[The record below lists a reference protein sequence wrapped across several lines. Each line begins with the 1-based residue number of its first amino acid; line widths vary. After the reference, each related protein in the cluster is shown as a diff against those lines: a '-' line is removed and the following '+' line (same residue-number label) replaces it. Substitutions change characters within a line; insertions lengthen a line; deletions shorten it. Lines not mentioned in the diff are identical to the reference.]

1 VASVVSLTY
10 LRSELGRRRG
20 RTVLTVAGVA
30 MGVALVLLS
39 TALVSGLDRAQA
51 SVLTPLAGVGSDL
64 LVTRTAATSSG
75 QMPSPSDIQALQAEE
90 QAASQA
96 ALIDLSRLGKPGT
109 RFVHDFFLPPA
120 ELTFPVAQAAAVRAL
135 PGVASVSSAL
145 TLVANHRQGTVPEI
159 VSQVSTGPQT
169 VTIAPPTPAEN
180 AQINA
185 CVQRLLPRPIVP
197 SPGQPPPPP
206 PILTGPPAGF
216 AQCLPT
222 RFRQLMIPG
231 QVLREVIAPPQTDIT
246 TTTYV
251 VSGLDLGVP
260 SLGPITR
267 AQLTEGAFL
276 DPASSTEQAL
286 VSRAFATR
294 ASLHLGSSLAI
305 NGAAFAVV
313 GLVNPPLG
321 GHPADVYLSLHA
333 LQDLAGRGGRVNAL
347 MVRADRAQDVD
358 RVVREIS
365 AAFPGAQVTTSA
377 DLARE
382 VSGSLLDATR
392 LADRLGVLIALVVLT
407 AGFAV
412 AGALMLASVGE
423 RVRELGTLRAIGW
436 RRGAVVRQVLAEA
449 LVQGLIGALAGVA
462 LGITVVWIVSTLAPP
477 LQAVSLAGPSN
488 AAVFGLGQ
496 VTAPV
501 GGSREVRLEA
511 AVDAWPVV
519 VAITL
524 CVAGGLLSGAA
535 GAVRSARLR
544 PADALRELG

>member
-1 VASVVSLTY
+1 MISLTY

-120 ELTFPVAQAAAVRAL
+120 ELTFPAAQAAAVRAL

-159 VSQVSTGPQT
+159 VSEMSTAPQT
-169 VTIAPPTPAEN
+169 VTIAPPTPAED

-197 SPGQPPPPP
+197 SPGQPPPP

-276 DPASSTEQAL
+276 DPAPSAHQAL

-305 NGAAFAVV
+305 NGTAFAVV

-358 RVVREIS
+358 SVAREIS
-365 AAFPGAQVTTSA
+365 GAFPGAQVTTSA
-377 DLARE
+377 DLARQ
-382 VSGSLLDATR
+382 VSGSLLDATS

-449 LVQGLIGALAGVA
+449 LVQGLIGAVAGVA

-477 LQAVSLAGPSN
+477 LQAISLAGASN
-488 AAVFGLGQ
+488 ASPFGLGQ
-496 VTAPV
+496 VTAPI
-501 GGSREVRLEA
+501 GGAREVRLEA

-535 GAVRSARLR
+535 GAVRSARLK

>member
-1 VASVVSLTY
+1 MISLTY

-39 TALVSGLDRAQA
+39 TALVSGLDHAQA

-75 QMPSPSDIQALQAEE
+75 QMPSPSDLQALQAEE

-120 ELTFPVAQAAAVRAL
+120 ELTFPAAQAAAVRAL

-159 VSQVSTGPQT
+159 VSEMSTGPQT
-169 VTIAPPTPAEN
+169 VTIAPPTPAED

-197 SPGQPPPPP
+197 SPGQPAPAP
-206 PILTGPPAGF
+206 PILSGPPAGF
-216 AQCLPT
+216 ARCLPT

-251 VSGLDLGVP
+251 ISGLDLGVP

-276 DPASSTEQAL
+276 DPASSTKQAL

-294 ASLHLGSSLAI
+294 ASLHLGSGLAI
-305 NGAAFAVV
+305 NGTPFAVV

-358 RVVREIS
+358 QVAREIS
-365 AAFPGAQVTTSA
+365 GAFPGAQVTTSA
-377 DLARE
+377 DLARQ
-382 VSGSLLDATR
+382 VSGSLLDATS

-449 LVQGLIGALAGVA
+449 LVQGLIGAVAGLA

-477 LQAVSLAGPSN
+477 LQAISLTGASN
-488 AAVFGLGQ
+488 ASPFGLGQ

-501 GGSREVRLEA
+501 GGARAVRLEA
-511 AVDAWPVV
+511 AVEAWPVV